1 MRIGFNI
8 VMYIML
14 LNLVCGLMY
23 VLAVPGTEFS
33 NVLYGTGDTEEY
45 EERFNAT
52 EFMDKTEPEAS
63 DAFTFVGH
71 IWGGLQLIWNGI
83 RFTVFGFPTMLQG
96 IGGQIG
102 DPTAKAAFGNISNI
116 LIVATSFIIFMWLY
130 QLLTGRR
137 VED

>member
-1 MRIGFNI
+1 MRIGFQI
-8 VMYIML
+8 VLYIL
-14 LNLVCGLMY
+14 LFNLVCGMLY
-23 VLAVPGTEFS
+23 AISFPGTEFS
-33 NVLYGTGDTEEY
+33 NVLYGTGDIEDY

-71 IWGGLQLIWNGI
+71 IWGGLQLIWNAI

-96 IGGQIG
+96 IGYQIG
-102 DPTAKAAFGNISNI
+102 NPEAKGVFDNISNI